1 LHQDV
6 ELRFFFRLG
15 ALVHSQTISTRQRNT
30 SPFHSNAQRHNTPL
44 LLQHNFATVFDVTE
58 QEASHNNNRPAIVNG
73 GLQHPR
79 KKDAV
84 DQLEGRLECSALM
97 GCKVRHESETMT

>member
-1 LHQDV
+1 V
-6 ELRFFFRLG
+6 
-15 ALVHSQTISTRQRNT
+15 TISTRQRT
-30 SPFHSNAQRHNTPL
+30 SKEPATLHQYHSQSPLAQRHNTPL